1 MKKDKLIALLQ
12 NIEGNPDIYLWN
24 AMVEDWMDIDPDLVE
39 LEMVKQRKE
48 QVAKHIRFQYQRDN
62 DTFELTP
69 EQEINLSKTI
79 EDSYKKHY
87 SQWELPNRYVEP
99 QKFKEWYGRSKK
111 VVIINAK
118 TKGKKSF
125 DRFGEVSY

>member
-1 MKKDKLIALLQ
+1 MKKYKLINLIQ
-12 NIEGNPDIYLWN
+12 QIEGNPDIFLWN
-24 AMVEDWMDIDPDLVE
+24 GMVEDWMEIDPTLVE

-48 QVAKHIRFQYQRDN
+48 HVAKHIRFQYQKDN
-62 DTFELTP
+62 DAFYLTP
-69 EQEINLSKTI
+69 EQEINLSKII
-79 EDSYKKHY
+79 EESYKKHY

-99 QKFKEWYGRSKK
+99 QEFKEWYGKSKK
-111 VVIINAK
+111 VIIINAK